1 MKASRTLKFVIVSVL
16 AFVAVFASHATAS
29 ADRLPFTN
37 PGDKFYVP
45 GHGCYMLLYWPD
57 TQSRVS
63 IQAKIPPWMAW
74 VGDTCDPA
82 SLSSVRGYA
91 FLDKN
96 ANGKWDAGESIFGE
110 AWYKVTDG
118 GSWYTCGY
126 VGTDASYGVPVNSGT
141 YYVMPV
147 APKGFKT
154 TTPRI
159 EVTVGTDAALNTNIG
174 FVADPKATGDACDQY
189 NPAR

>member
-1 MKASRTLKFVIVSVL
+1 MKASRTFKFVIVSAL

-29 ADRLPFTN
+29 AGKFPYN

-45 GHGCYMLLYWPD
+45 GYGCIMILDVPD
-57 TQSRVS
+57 MQASSRVRPS
-63 IQAKIPPWMAW
+63 EQIPWAW

-82 SLSSVRGYA
+82 SISSVRGYA

-126 VGTDASYGVPVNSGT
+126 VGADASYGVPVNPGK

>member
-1 MKASRTLKFVIVSVL
+1 MKVSILSKLMIVSIL
-16 AFVAVFASHATAS
+16 AFVAVFATQSS
-29 ADRLPFTN
+29 ADARWKWK
-37 PGDKFYVP
+37 PGDKVYVP
-45 GHGCYMLLYWPD
+45 GEGCILIIDIPNAA
-57 TQSRVS
+57 QSRVS
-63 IQAKIPPWMAW
+63 PQYIPWIRI
-74 VGDTCDPA
+74 GDTCDTA
-82 SLSSVRGYA
+82 SISSVRGYA

-96 ANGKWDAGESIFGE
+96 ANGKWDVGESIFGE

-126 VGTDASYGVPVNSGT
+126 VGADASYGVPVNPGK